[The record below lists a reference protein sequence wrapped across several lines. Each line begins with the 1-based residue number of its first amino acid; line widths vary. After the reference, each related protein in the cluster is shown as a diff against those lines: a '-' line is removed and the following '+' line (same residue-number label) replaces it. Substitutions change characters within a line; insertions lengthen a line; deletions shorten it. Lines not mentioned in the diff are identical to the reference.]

1 MTADYGV
8 RSVRRGLSPIQIL
21 MVLGLVA
28 LAGALGYTMYTY
40 WRGQIAIAKEWT
52 VPGPPCP
59 AMSQAALVAAGLK
72 AAPEGDLRGF
82 PDMNSDFDNLR
93 IGRRFGYVSCAEVHD
108 NGGLSFDSHP
118 VCEFTRPVV
127 VTITSAKG
135 VFYFHTG
142 PTAPATVTIQD
153 GVPSC
158 VLANRF
164 RVNHNYLT
172 DPASTNPAAGAG

>member
-8 RSVRRGLSPIQIL
+8 RSVRRGLSPVHIAMVVGMVVL
-21 MVLGLVA
+21 VAALGVLGFFSA
-28 LAGALGYTMYTY
+28 RA
-40 WRGQIAIAKEWT
+40 QIAIAKQWT

-59 AMSQAALVAAGLK
+59 AMSQSALIAAGLQ
-72 AAPEGDLRGF
+72 ASPEGDLRGF
-82 PDMNSDFDNLR
+82 PDMNNDYDSVRF
-93 IGRRFGYVSCAEVHD
+93 GRRFGYVSCAEIHD
-108 NGGLSFDSHP
+108 NGGLSLDSHP

-135 VFYFHTG
+135 VFYFNTG
-142 PTAPATVTIQD
+142 STAPATVSVQD

-164 RVNHNYLT
+164 KVNHNYMT
-172 DPASTNPAAGAG
+172 DPASTNAAAGAG